1 MADIK
6 DKAMSNYLDNN
17 LPKVI
22 LVDMYTPQINGA
34 RERMKQLAAE
44 LTADWEEEK
53 RREEDSEEED
63 EDADEGKEDQDVND
77 EDGDGSTDGDEVR
90 VSQDPDDDEG
100 GGKDGNEGKED
111 QDAGDDEHEGEDEVE
126 DEVMEEGVGGDVPV
140 ERKEPVVPNESPVVN
155 FGLAEVGLLLGV
167 VEVAHENGNGGDSSS
182 VDEPLHK
189 QATKTEF
196 TIHKRKQNKAASGT
210 SEFTPRK
217 RTHKNP
223 ASESNLASETHTTS
237 DTPRPKRTKKCWVYR
252 TQLQMTQFYR
262 IL

>member
-1 MADIK
+1 
-6 DKAMSNYLDNN
+6 MSNNLDNN

-34 RERMKQLAAE
+34 RERVKQFAAE
-44 LTADWEEEK
+44 LTADCEEEK

-63 EDADEGKEDQDVND
+63 EADANVGSDGIGGMEDQDVDD
-77 EDGDGSTDGDEVR
+77 EDVDGITDGNEVR
-90 VSQDPDDDEG
+90 VSLDPDDDEG
-100 GGKDGNEGKED
+100 GGSDGDEGRED
-111 QDAGDDEHEGEDEVE
+111 QDASDDEHEGEDEAE
-126 DEVMEEGVGGDVPV
+126 NEVEEGVGGGDAVG
-140 ERKEPVVPNESPVVN
+140 RKEPVVPNESPVVN

-167 VEVAHENGNGGDSSS
+167 VEVAHENGNGGNSSS

-189 QATKTEF
+189 QATNAEF
-196 TIHKRKQNKAASGT
+196 IIKKRKQIKAASGT

-237 DTPRPKRTKKCWVYR
+237 DTPRPKRTKKC
-252 TQLQMTQFYR
+252 
-262 IL
+262 